1 MNTEKKN
8 SARLFLAVFPDDAV
22 KSILDKE
29 TTLLQKKYPL
39 PGLKWTVPAQ
49 RHLTLKFLGD
59 VSPGEKERLIQRLDA
74 LCPRLRRPRLLPK
87 AYAFFPNRRR
97 ARVLYLG
104 LEENAALSA
113 LAREID
119 ACASECVPGASST
132 PFRPHI
138 TLARM
143 GRRFSGHAA
152 LTPLAGETARP
163 WRQEVDGFVLVE
175 SRLSASG
182 AKYTPVHTFFLPET
196 K

>member
-1 MNTEKKN
+1 MKTEKKN
-8 SARLFLAVFPDDAV
+8 SARLFLAVFPDDTV

-29 TTLLQKKYPL
+29 TALLQKKYTL
-39 PGLKWTVPAQ
+39 PGLKWTAPAQ

-59 VSPGEKERLIQRLDA
+59 VTPGEKERLIQRLDA
-74 LCPRLRRPRLLPK
+74 LCPRLGRPRLSPK

-97 ARVLYLG
+97 ARVFYLG
-104 LEENAALSA
+104 LEEDAALSA
-113 LAREID
+113 LAREIEV
-119 ACASECVPGASST
+119 CAGESVPGASSA

-143 GRRFSGHAA
+143 GRRFSGYAA
-152 LTPLAGETARP
+152 LTPLSRETARP
-163 WRQEVDGFVLVE
+163 WRQDVDSFMLVE